1 VTDDNAITAPLVVKR
16 SLSAQVYEILE
27 TRVING
33 TLRPGARLAEEAIAE
48 EFGVSRSPVREAISE
63 LERVGLAERL
73 GARDRRVVI
82 PTAKFIADIYDTW
95 CIVEI
100 GRTYLSCLAAPGS
113 DHRRIRELVDG
124 MEEAVRDRQR
134 ERHLALSTEFH
145 HLLTRRCRNV
155 HLLNVLRGCERHIQ
169 WLETIYYR
177 DIDVSETSIGE
188 HREIAGHYIEKDLLG
203 LISTIQHHISRQ
215 RNLVLAAMI
224 GPQAARPGRRVGS
237 GRTP

>member
-1 VTDDNAITAPLVVKR
+1 MNDGAIAAPLIEKR
-16 SLSAQVYEILE
+16 SLSSQVYEILE
-27 TRVING
+27 TRILNG
-33 TLRPGARLAEEAIAE
+33 DLRPGARLAEEATAE
-48 EFGVSRSPVREAISE
+48 DFGVSRSPVREAISE

-73 GARDRRVVI
+73 GARDRRVMI

-100 GRTYLSCLAAPGS
+100 GRTYLSCIAAPGS

-124 MEEAVRDRQR
+124 MEDAIRDRLR
-134 ERHLALSTEFH
+134 ERHVALSTEFH
-145 HLLTRRCRNV
+145 RLLTQRCRNE
-155 HLLNVLRGCERHIQ
+155 HLLRVLRGCERHIQ

-177 DIDVSETSIGE
+177 DIDVSDASVGE

-203 LISTIQHHISRQ
+203 LISVIQHHIRRQ

-224 GPQAARPGRRVGS
+224 GPQGGSASAATS
-237 GRTP
+237 ERTKP

>member
-1 VTDDNAITAPLVVKR
+1 MNDGAIAAPLIEKR
-16 SLSAQVYEILE
+16 SLSSQVYEILE
-27 TRVING
+27 TRILNG
-33 TLRPGARLAEEAIAE
+33 DLRPGARLAEEAIAE

-73 GARDRRVVI
+73 GARDRRVMI

-100 GRTYLSCLAAPGS
+100 GRTYLSCIAAPGS

-124 MEEAVRDRQR
+124 MEESVRDRQR
-134 ERHLALSTEFH
+134 ERHVALSTEFH
-145 HLLTRRCRNV
+145 RLLTQRCRNE
-155 HLLNVLRGCERHIQ
+155 HLLRVLRGCERHIQ

-177 DIDVSETSIGE
+177 DIDVSETSIRE

-203 LISTIQHHISRQ
+203 LISVIQRHIRRQ
-215 RNLVLAAMI
+215 RNLVLATMI
-224 GPQAARPGRRVGS
+224 GPQGGSASAA
-237 GRTP
+237 T